1 MKLLKLFLFERDCY
15 FWKKYTLMFPF
26 NFVSQNCWEFVPQFE
41 EASPALKNSWLLA
54 WVYQGFCQTLS
65 SAWRLLGSLLCVR
78 KLVFEN
84 YVCEIIFDKITW
96 ADLGYHWEFLQHQ
109 MVWLLTFQTHKK
121 SEWFFYRN

>member
-1 MKLLKLFLFERDCY
+1 
-15 FWKKYTLMFPF
+15 MFTF

-41 EASPALKNSWLLA
+41 EASPALKSSRLLA
-54 WVYQGFCQTLS
+54 WVYQGFCPTLS
-65 SAWRLLGSLLCVR
+65 SVWRLLGSLLCVR

-109 MVWLLTFQTHKK
+109 MV
-121 SEWFFYRN
+121 